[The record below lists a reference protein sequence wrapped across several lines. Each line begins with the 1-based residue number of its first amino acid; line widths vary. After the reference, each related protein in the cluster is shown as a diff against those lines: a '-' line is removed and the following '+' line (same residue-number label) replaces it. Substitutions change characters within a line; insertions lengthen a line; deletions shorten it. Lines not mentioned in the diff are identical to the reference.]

1 MKHDMH
7 YRDCSACEV
16 EDEPNLFIKTVDTGL
31 LIALFIVG
39 GLLLAL
45 AA

>member
-7 YRDCSACEV
+7 YRDCSASEV
-16 EDEPNLFIKTVDTGL
+16 EDEPNLFERTVDTGL
-31 LIALFIVG
+31 LIALFIVV
-39 GLLLAL
+39 GLLLVL